1 MINFTV
7 YTEKSAPADSK
18 PVFDIIRRQ
27 YGFIPN
33 LLGVMAEST
42 DLLQAYLSLSKLF
55 SQATLNAVEKHVVL
69 LSVR

>member
-1 MINFTV
+1 
-7 YTEKSAPADSK
+7 
-18 PVFDIIRRQ
+18 VFDIIRRQ